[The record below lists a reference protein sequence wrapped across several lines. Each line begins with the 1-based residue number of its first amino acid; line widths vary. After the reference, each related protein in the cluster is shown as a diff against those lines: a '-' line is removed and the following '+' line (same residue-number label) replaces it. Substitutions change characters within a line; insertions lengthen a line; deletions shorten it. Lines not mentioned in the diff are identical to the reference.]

1 MTQLSYTVKFSKTVL
16 AFLVGSLLGQSVFA
30 LEALSDD
37 SLADTTGEGIAFL
50 PDNFKMVS
58 RFRRIISAISTSK

>member
-16 AFLVGSLLGQSVFA
+16 AFLVGSLLNQTAFA

-37 SLADTTGEGIAFL
+37 SLGDTTGEGIAFL
-50 PDNFKMVS
+50 PENFKI
-58 RFRRIISAISTSK
+58 RRIDIF